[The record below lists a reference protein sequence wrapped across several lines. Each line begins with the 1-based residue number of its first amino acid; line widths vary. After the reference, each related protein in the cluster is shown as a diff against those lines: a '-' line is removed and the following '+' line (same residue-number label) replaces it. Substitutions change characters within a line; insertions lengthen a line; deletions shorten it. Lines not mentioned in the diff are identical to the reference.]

1 MFKDYYKILGIDI
14 QASQD
19 EIKAAYR
26 ELSKKWHPDRNPDL
40 DVTAMMQ
47 DINEAYALLKDEVKR
62 RRYDEEYLRFI
73 NHHKSDRQDSTASPR
88 SHGQAPHHVY
98 EYDVQDEAVNED
110 MRQAREYAKS
120 LVAEFMKSFKK
131 ASADAAMG
139 AWTGAKSYI
148 VGGIIAT
155 ILFALIRTCH

>member
-1 MFKDYYKILGIDI
+1 MFKDYYKILGIDRQTS
-14 QASQD
+14 QA

-26 ELSKKWHPDRNPDL
+26 ELSKKWHPDRNPSL

-62 RRYDEEYLRFI
+62 RRYNEEYIRFI
-73 NHHKSDRQDSTASPR
+73 KHHKNDNQDSTVSSKPHSPT
-88 SHGQAPHHVY
+88 PHHVY
-98 EYDVQDEAVNED
+98 EYDVQDETVNKD
-110 MRQAREYAKS
+110 MKQAREYARN

-131 ASADAAMG
+131 VSADATKG
-139 AWTGAKSYI
+139 AWNGAKYYI

-155 ILFALIRTCH
+155 ILFSLIRTC